1 MSRGAGCGRC
11 PLDHYQGFLLDIDG
25 VLVRGAEPVPGA
37 VEALASL
44 KDRGRVVLL
53 TNNATRS
60 RADMAARLGAAG
72 FAVTADEV
80 VPSAY
85 VAARYLADEHGP
97 VRFWA
102 LGERGLVEE
111 MTCAGHSPASPAE
124 AQWVVVGMDRGLT
137 YDKLAQALRALLS
150 GARFLAT
157 NRDATYP
164 TENGLVPGA
173 GAVVGALEGMGFP
186 PEQVMGKPSPAAY
199 HIALGVAGVPSD
211 RALMIGDRLETD
223 ILGAQGLGMD
233 TALVLSGIS
242 TLEDVERQGI
252 RPTWVARDLPALVRG
267 ELFPPSTPR

>member
-1 MSRGAGCGRC
+1 MFRDAGGGRFS
-11 PLDHYQGFLLDIDG
+11 LDPYQGFLLDIDG

-37 VEALASL
+37 VEALAAL

-60 RADMAARLGAAG
+60 RAEMAARLSSAG
-72 FAVTADEV
+72 FVVSADEV

-85 VAARYLADEHGP
+85 VAARHLHEEHGP
-97 VRFWA
+97 VRFWS

-111 MTCAGHSPASPAE
+111 MTLAGHTPAPPTE

-137 YDKLAQALRALLS
+137 YDKLVQTLQALLS

-173 GAVVGALEGMGFP
+173 GAIVGALEGMGFP
-186 PEQVMGKPSPAAY
+186 PERVMGKPSPTGY
-199 HIALGVAGVPSD
+199 RIALEVAGVPPD

-223 ILGAQGLGMD
+223 ILGAQALGMD

-242 TLEDVERQGI
+242 TLEDVARHGI
-252 RPTWVARDLPALVRG
+252 HPTWVARDLAALVRG
-267 ELFPPSTPR
+267 EFLAPSAPR